1 MVNYN
6 MIIEALLF
14 SSPFPL
20 KQSLID
26 KTFPNESINLED
38 RISELNIQYLK
49 EGHAFEICKISGG
62 YQLVSKKEYEHYIR
76 LILEKNNEYTF
87 SKPALDALAIIA
99 YKQPIS
105 KSEIELIRGVDS
117 SGVLK
122 TLIANSLVE
131 IKGRS
136 SSPGRPLIYR
146 TTNQFLEFFGL
157 NNLSDLPKLNEIE
170 QLIKSDNSTKKQ
182 ITVFGNSN
190 DEINQSYT

>member
-76 LILEKNNEYTF
+76 LIFEKNNEYTF

-105 KSEIELIRGVDS
+105 KNEIELIRGVDS

-136 SSPGRPLIYR
+136 SSPGRPLIYK

-157 NNLSDLPKLNEIE
+157 NNLSELPKLKEIE
-170 QLIKSDNSTKKQ
+170 QLIKSDHPHKKQ
-182 ITVFGNSN
+182 ITVFDNSN
-190 DEINQSYT
+190 DEIN

>member
-1 MVNYN
+1 MINYN

-38 RISELNIQYLK
+38 RISELNVQYLK

-76 LILEKNNEYTF
+76 LTFEKNNEYTF

-105 KSEIELIRGVDS
+105 KNEIELIRGVDS
-117 SGVLK
+117 GGVLK

-136 SSPGRPLIYR
+136 SSPGRPLIYK

-157 NNLSDLPKLNEIE
+157 NNLSDLPKLKEIE
-170 QLIKSDNSTKKQ
+170 QLIKSDHPHKKQ
-182 ITVFGNSN
+182 ITVFDNSN
-190 DEINQSYT
+190 DEIN

>member
-1 MVNYN
+1 

-76 LILEKNNEYTF
+76 LIFEKNNEYTF

-99 YKQPIS
+99 YKQPVS
-105 KSEIELIRGVDS
+105 KNEIELIRGVDS
-117 SGVLK
+117 GGVLK

-136 SSPGRPLIYR
+136 SSPGRPLIYK

-157 NNLSDLPKLNEIE
+157 NNLSDLPTLKEIE
-170 QLIKSDNSTKKQ
+170 QLIKSDHSHKKQ
-182 ITVFGNSN
+182 ITVFDNSN
-190 DEINQSYT
+190 DKIN

>member
-14 SSPFPL
+14 SSPSPL

-38 RISELNIQYLK
+38 RISELNSQYLK

-76 LILEKNNEYTF
+76 LIYKKNNEYAF

-136 SSPGRPLIYR
+136 SSPGRPLIYK

-157 NNLSDLPKLNEIE
+157 NNLSELPKLKEIE
-170 QLIKSDNSTKKQ
+170 QLIKSDNPPKKQ
-182 ITVFGNSN
+182 ITVFDKSN
-190 DEINQSYT
+190 DEIN

>member
-1 MVNYN
+1 

-14 SSPFPL
+14 SSPSPL

-38 RISELNIQYLK
+38 RISELNSQYLK

-76 LILEKNNEYTF
+76 LIYKKNNEYAF

-105 KSEIELIRGVDS
+105 KNEIELIRGVDS

-136 SSPGRPLIYR
+136 PSPGRPLIYK

-157 NNLSDLPKLNEIE
+157 NNLSDLPKLKEIE
-170 QLIKSDNSTKKQ
+170 QLIKSDHSLKKQ
-182 ITVFGNSN
+182 ITVFDNTN
-190 DEINQSYT
+190 DEIN

>member
-105 KSEIELIRGVDS
+105 KNEIELIRGVDS

-136 SSPGRPLIYR
+136 SSPGRPLIYK

-157 NNLSDLPKLNEIE
+157 NNLSDLPKLKEIE
-170 QLIKSDNSTKKQ
+170 QLIKSDHSHKKQ
-182 ITVFGNSN
+182 ITVFDNSN
-190 DEINQSYT
+190 DKIN

>member
-14 SSPFPL
+14 SSPYPL

-26 KTFPNESINLED
+26 RAFPNESISLED
-38 RISELNIQYLK
+38 RISELNNQYLE

-62 YQLVSKKEYEHYIR
+62 YQLVSKREYEHYIS
-76 LILEKNNEYTF
+76 LILEKKNEYAL
-87 SKPALDALAIIA
+87 SRPALDTLAIIA

-105 KSEIELIRGVDS
+105 KNEIELIRGVDS

-122 TLIANSLVE
+122 TLITNSLVE

-136 SSPGRPLIYR
+136 LSPGRPLLYK
-146 TTNQFLEFFGL
+146 TSDQFLEFFGL
-157 NNLSDLPKLNEIE
+157 NNLSGLPRLKEIK
-170 QLIKSDNSTKKQ
+170 QLIESDSPPQKQ
-182 ITVFGNSN
+182 ITVFDSSDN
-190 DEINQSYT
+190 EIN

>member
-76 LILEKNNEYTF
+76 LIFEKNNEYTF

-105 KSEIELIRGVDS
+105 KNEIELIRGVDS
-117 SGVLK
+117 GGVLK

-136 SSPGRPLIYR
+136 SSPGRPLIYK

-157 NNLSDLPKLNEIE
+157 NNLSDLPKLKEIE
-170 QLIKSDNSTKKQ
+170 QLIKSDHPHKKQ
-182 ITVFGNSN
+182 ITVFDNSN
-190 DEINQSYT
+190 DDIN

>member
-6 MIIEALLF
+6 MVIEALLF

-105 KSEIELIRGVDS
+105 KNEIELIRGVDS

-136 SSPGRPLIYR
+136 SSPGRPLIYK

-157 NNLSDLPKLNEIE
+157 NNLSELPKLKEIE
-170 QLIKSDNSTKKQ
+170 QLIQSDHPHKKQ
-182 ITVFGNSN
+182 ITVFDNSN
-190 DEINQSYT
+190 DEIN

>member
-1 MVNYN
+1 MV
-6 MIIEALLF
+6 IEALLF
-14 SSPFPL
+14 SSPYPL

-38 RISELNIQYLK
+38 RISELNIQYLN

-62 YQLVSKKEYEHYIR
+62 YQLVSKKEYERYIR
-76 LILEKNNEYTF
+76 LILEKSDEYSF

-170 QLIKSDNSTKKQ
+170 QLIKSDSSPKKQ
-182 ITVFGNSN
+182 ITVFDNSN
-190 DEINQSYT
+190 DEINQSYI

>member
-76 LILEKNNEYTF
+76 LIFEKNNEYTF

-105 KSEIELIRGVDS
+105 KNEIELIRGVDS

-136 SSPGRPLIYR
+136 SSPGRPLIYK

-157 NNLSDLPKLNEIE
+157 NNLTDLPKLKEIE
-170 QLIKSDNSTKKQ
+170 QLIKSDHSHKKQ
-182 ITVFGNSN
+182 ITVFDNSN
-190 DEINQSYT
+190 DEIN

>member
-76 LILEKNNEYTF
+76 LIFEKNNEYTF

-105 KSEIELIRGVDS
+105 KNEIELIRGVDS

-136 SSPGRPLIYR
+136 SSPGRPLIYK

-157 NNLSDLPKLNEIE
+157 NNLSDLPKLKEIE
-170 QLIKSDNSTKKQ
+170 QLIKSDHSHKKQ
-182 ITVFGNSN
+182 ITVFDNSN
-190 DEINQSYT
+190 DKIN

>member
-1 MVNYN
+1 

-49 EGHAFEICKISGG
+49 EGHAFEICKIAGG
-62 YQLVSKKEYEHYIR
+62 YQLVSKKEYDHYIR
-76 LILEKNNEYTF
+76 LIFEKNNEHTL
-87 SKPALDALAIIA
+87 SKPSLDALAIIA

-105 KSEIELIRGVDS
+105 KNEIELIRGVDS

>member
-1 MVNYN
+1 MV
-6 MIIEALLF
+6 IEALLF
-14 SSPFPL
+14 SSPSPL

-49 EGHAFEICKISGG
+49 EGHAFEICKIAGG
-62 YQLVSKKEYEHYIR
+62 YQLVSKKEYDRYIR
-76 LILEKNNEYTF
+76 LIFEKNNEYTF

-105 KSEIELIRGVDS
+105 KNEIELIRGVDS

-170 QLIKSDNSTKKQ
+170 QLIKSDSSPKKQ
-182 ITVFGNSN
+182 ITECDNSS
-190 DEINQSYT
+190 DEINQTYT